1 MGYYKLKRLFKMGI
15 SIGID
20 IGSAFSKGVA
30 LFEGRLI
37 ASVELPS
44 GGDFKHTAGI
54 IKEKLLFQI
63 DQRIKENDKIRTVAT
78 GFGSKMVNFADE
90 TKTEII
96 CIAKGVSNLVPLVK
110 TVVDVGDLYTKVI
123 RMDGMGNVNNFILS
137 GKCAGGSGRILQII
151 AEVLQVKIEEIGEL
165 SLKSKKK
172 VDFSTTCAVF
182 SESEA
187 ISRIAEGAKKEDILA
202 GLHHSLAS
210 QINSLIERVGP
221 EMEMAM
227 VGGGAKD
234 IGLVEALKKI
244 RGHDIFI
251 PPMPQ
256 MVGALG
262 AALIAM
268 E

>member
-1 MGYYKLKRLFKMGI
+1 MII

-30 LFEGRLI
+30 LREGEVL
-37 ASVELPS
+37 ASIEIPS
-44 GGDFKHTAGI
+44 GGDFKHTAEI
-54 IKEKLLFQI
+54 IKERLIFQI
-63 DQRIKENDKIRTVAT
+63 DQNLKEKYKLRTVAT
-78 GFGSKMVNFADE
+78 GFGAKMVKFADE

-96 CIAKGVSNLVPLVK
+96 CIAKGVSKLLPSVR

-123 RMDGMGNVNNFILS
+123 RMDGIGNVNNFILS

-151 AEVLQVKIEEIGEL
+151 AKVLQVKLEEIGEL
-165 SLKSKKK
+165 SLRSKKR

-187 ISRIAEGAKKEDILA
+187 ISRIAEGVSKEDLLA

-221 EMEMAM
+221 EMDMAM

-234 IGLVEALKKI
+234 IGLLDALKKI

-251 PPMPQ
+251 PPSPN

-262 AALIAM
+262 AAFIALVS
-268 E
+268 